1 MRVDKR
7 DFESF
12 LNSHALVKREQEL
25 QELLRVEKREF
36 YESFLNSHV
45 LAKREQELL
54 ESWWELTHQK
64 FVRTPINMIVD
75 KQEFVRVFSSLMSWS
90 NDNKSCTRIDESWQ
104 ARVCMKVSHRL
115 CSDEAPDE

>member
-54 ESWWELTHQK
+54 ES
-64 FVRTPINMIVD
+64 
-75 KQEFVRVFSSLMSWS
+75 
-90 NDNKSCTRIDESWQ
+90 
-104 ARVCMKVSHRL
+104 
-115 CSDEAPDE
+115 